1 MHSAGDPSQP
11 NLNAVN
17 QFQNQFSQYSQN
29 PVLMNYMGIVGT
41 NKSANIDNEDEKAL
55 KKLFFE
61 NKLTKYQIKEL
72 EQQRKSLVQMSGV
85 Q

>member
-1 MHSAGDPSQP
+1 
-11 NLNAVN
+11 
-17 QFQNQFSQYSQN
+17 
-29 PVLMNYMGIVGT
+29 MNYMGIVGT
-41 NKSANIDNEDEKAL
+41 GKSANIDNEDEKAL

-61 NKLTKYQIKEL
+61 NKLTKDQIKEL